1 LTWQLSWVYQY
12 QTGPATTWSNRF
24 CYGDNGGGIP
34 SGFQGFDGRSASQ
47 PGTFHER
54 VFPTRLDA
62 LRSDPIRMW
71 HVKILRRFR
80 IREGWNS
87 TLSVDLMNTTNHGM
101 FEAPETDPTNT
112 NFGRV
117 TAQLGL
123 SRRIRRSTGAWISD
137 V

>member
-1 LTWQLSWVYQY
+1 
-12 QTGPATTWSNRF
+12 
-24 CYGDNGGGIP
+24 
-34 SGFQGFDGRSASQ
+34 
-47 PGTFHER
+47 
-54 VFPTRLDA
+54 
-62 LRSDPIRMW
+62 MW